1 MEECAVQ
8 VRFEILKKGDSVLN
22 VWDNNIA
29 VKRKNGDVEILHY
42 DLNEDGLPRISNNSI
57 LITQGDG
64 IVKAKTDDSSLE
76 VGTF

>member
-1 MEECAVQ
+1 MQ
-8 VRFEILKKGDSVLN
+8 VRFEILKKGDTVLN

-29 VKRKNGDVEILHY
+29 IKRKNGDVEIVHY
-42 DLNEDGLPRISNNSI
+42 DLGEDSLPHISYNSI

-64 IVKAKTDDSSLE
+64 IVRAKSDDSSFE

>member
-1 MEECAVQ
+1 MQ
-8 VRFEILKKGDSVLN
+8 IKFEILKKGDEVLN

-29 VKRKNGDVEILHY
+29 IKRKSGDVEILHY
-42 DLNEDGLPRISNNSI
+42 EISERGLPKISNNSI

-64 IVKAKTDDSSLE
+64 IVRAKSEDSSFE

>member
-1 MEECAVQ
+1 MQ
-8 VRFEILKKGDSVLN
+8 VRFEVLKKGDAVLN

-29 VKRKNGDVEILHY
+29 IKRKNGDVEILHY
-42 DLNEDGLPRISNNSI
+42 DLGEDGFPRISNNSI

-64 IVKAKTDDSSLE
+64 IVRAKSDDSSFE